1 MAKTNHIVLLKFKEG
16 TGEEHINQI
25 FDALLDLSET
35 VPGIEN
41 LVSGTN
47 NSPEGLSKGYTHGFV
62 MTFAD
67 SAARDAYLAHPEHE
81 KFKSLLQE
89 RLEDVAVLDFEL

>member
-16 TGEEHINQI
+16 TGEENINQI

-41 LVSGTN
+41 LVSGAN
-47 NSPEGLSKGYTHGFV
+47 NSPEGLSKGFTHGFV

-67 SAARDAYLAHPEHE
+67 AAARDAYLGHPEHS
-81 KFKSLLQE
+81 KFKGLLQQQI
-89 RLEDVAVLDFEL
+89 DDGVVLDFDL